1 MEGGLL
7 VKWNRTLITRR
18 EFDVGINVE
27 LIKGNIG
34 IIECQYISSDF
45 IGPIVTCYYNRD

>member
-18 EFDVGINVE
+18 ELEVGICVE

-34 IIECQYISSDF
+34 IIECPYLLPDF
-45 IGPIVTCYYNRD
+45 IWSIVTCYYNRD